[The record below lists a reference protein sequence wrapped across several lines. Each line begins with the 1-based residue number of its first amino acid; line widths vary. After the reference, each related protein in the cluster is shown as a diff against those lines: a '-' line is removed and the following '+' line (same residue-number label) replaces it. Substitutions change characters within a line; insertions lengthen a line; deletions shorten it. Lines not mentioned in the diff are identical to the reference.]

1 MSSFKVNNKSMLRKE
16 QYRRQLIQQKM
27 LKRQQQEML
36 KRQQFELNQIDLRE
50 QQKRQQREY
59 YTQLEARNRQI
70 SQRSIFILEI
80 TLSDLLGSLS
90 LNYSSDNNILNDY
103 DMFDNFNDYDS
114 FQDNKPDTI
123 TNERFN
129 KFKKVSHVKDKECII
144 CTDEYQHNDNII
156 QLDCGH
162 CYHEKCIKKWLL
174 DSSNKCPL
182 CNKMY

>member
-1 MSSFKVNNKSMLRKE
+1 MSSFKVNNKSMLRRE
-16 QYRRQLIQQKM
+16 QYRRHLIQQKM

-36 KRQQFELNQIDLRE
+36 KRQQFELKQIELKE
-50 QQKRQQREY
+50 QQKRQQ
-59 YTQLEARNRQI
+59 I
-70 SQRSIFILEI
+70 SQRSVIRSIFVLEI

-90 LNYSSDNNILNDY
+90 LNYSGDDNNILNDY

-114 FQDNKPDTI
+114 FRDDKKPDTI

-129 KFKKVSHVKDKECII
+129 KFKKVSDVKDKECII
-144 CTDEYQHNDNII
+144 CTDEYLHNDNII

-174 DSSNKCPL
+174 DESNKCPL
-182 CNKMY
+182 CNKIY